1 MRVMR
6 RIFSAAAAATLTLTA
21 GLVLT
26 GPAPTAS
33 ALAAGDPGACVANG
47 RTSAYGPQYVCG
59 LWKGNVPVY
68 SWPFAGQPVV
78 GYLYEGGRANWFTGQ
93 CRSYH
98 NDGSPAYFHASG
110 YYNSW
115 WAFTMADNGRWGWV
129 PLVYFSGGANDQAS
143 AVLPSAC

>member
-1 MRVMR
+1 MKTIRRVLHAG
-6 RIFSAAAAATLTLTA
+6 AAAVLLAAGLTLA
-21 GLVLT
+21 

-33 ALAAGDPGACVANG
+33 AAAAGSDPGACVANG

-59 LWKGNVPVY
+59 LWRGNVPVY
-68 SWPFAGQPVV
+68 SWPYANEPVV

-93 CRSYH
+93 CRSY
-98 NDGSPAYFHASG
+98 NNNLTPAYFHLGG

-115 WAFTMADNGRWGWV
+115 WAYTMADNGKWGWV
-129 PLVYFSGGANDQAS
+129 NLVYFAGGDNDQAS